1 MNIKLITYIFLFYKK
16 EIDKLFLDKKIQNEI
31 WERFQSIQM
40 EDPDEVFENLDFSL
54 CFNNFP
60 LLSSDFK
67 DSDIKIIDIEDVNN
81 VRNWEKFLSSC
92 ISGNGYSCNKP
103 LLSMEKLNYQS
114 NLFDSYLCFC
124 CGNDCPCL
132 VFDIKP
138 GSCLLSLYNK

>member
-16 EIDKLFLDKKIQNEI
+16 EIDELFLDKKIQNEI
-31 WERFQSIQM
+31 WKKFQSIQM
-40 EDPDEVFENLDFSL
+40 EDPDETFENLDFSL

-67 DSDIKIIDIEDVNN
+67 DSDMKIIDIEDVNN
-81 VRNWEKFLSSC
+81 VQNWEELLSDC
-92 ISGNGYSCNKP
+92 ISGNDYSCNKL
-103 LLSMEKLNYQS
+103 LLSMQKLNYQS

-124 CGNDCPCL
+124 CGKNCPCL